1 MQRYFGIKKE
11 DSKLYLEDSDY
22 HHIKNVMRN
31 SDGDLIEVVV
41 DNKLYLGCIENV
53 KQNISIMI
61 KKELKNDCEFIPK
74 VNLIIPILKESKM
87 DLIFQKAT
95 EMGVDKITIFPF
107 KRCVVKVDSNK
118 IKTKLARWIRIL
130 KEASEQSFRMNIPKI
145 EYIDDMEK
153 LENFDGLKIVCSTQK
168 NLNNVKRVL
177 TENKK
182 CDTINIVI
190 GPEGGL
196 EISEEEKLVK
206 MGYFLTTLGP
216 RIMRVESVPLF
227 ILSVINYEFM
237 E

>member
-1 MQRYFGIKKE
+1 
-11 DSKLYLEDSDY
+11 
-22 HHIKNVMRN
+22 
-31 SDGDLIEVVV
+31 
-41 DNKLYLGCIENV
+41 
-53 KQNISIMI
+53 MI
-61 KKELKNDCEFIPK
+61 L
-74 VNLIIPILKESKM
+74 
-87 DLIFQKAT
+87 
-95 EMGVDKITIFPF
+95 
-107 KRCVVKVDSNK
+107 
-118 IKTKLARWIRIL
+118 KTKLARWIRIL

-145 EYIDDMEK
+145 EYVDDMKK
-153 LENFDGLKIVCSTQK
+153 LENFDGLNIVCSTQK